1 MLPNGHNLHLN
12 HDENTGI
19 LRVTL
24 NRPAARN
31 ALTVEMLAEL
41 IALFEHLKSRDD
53 LRVVLMRGHGGHFC
67 AGADLKGVFGDAQK
81 PVVAGEKD
89 PVVTMNRAF
98 GEMLRA
104 AERIPQVLIT
114 VLEGGVLGGGF
125 GLACVSDI
133 ALAHQAT
140 KFGMPET
147 SRGLPPA
154 QIAPFVVQ
162 RIGLTQAR
170 RLCLTSAQFNGD
182 AALRYGLVHE
192 VFADEAAL
200 NTLLADTLTQVLRC
214 APAANART
222 KEILLSVGH
231 IEPDE
236 VLDNAAMH
244 FAACVRSPEAPE
256 GIGAFL
262 QKRQANWA
270 HTFTADDLAQAQAAI
285 TKDILEKTVQE
296 TAP

>member
-1 MLPNGHNLHLN
+1 MLPSCQFLHLS
-12 HDENTGI
+12 HDESAGI

-24 NRPAARN
+24 NRPEARN

-41 IALFEHLKSRDD
+41 IALFEHVKTRAD

-81 PVVAGEKD
+81 PVIAGEKD

-162 RIGLTQAR
+162 RMGLTQAR
-170 RLCLTSAQFNGD
+170 RLCLTSAQFNGE

-200 NTLLADTLTQVLRC
+200 NSVLADTLNQVLRC

-222 KEILLSVGH
+222 KDIVLSVGH
-231 IEPDE
+231 IDPDE

-270 HTFTADDLAQAQAAI
+270 HTFTADDVAQAQAAVTQAI
-285 TKDILEKTVQE
+285 TEKTVQE
-296 TAP
+296 TAS

>member
-1 MLPNGHNLHLN
+1 MLPSCQFLHLN
-12 HDENTGI
+12 HDENAGI

-24 NRPAARN
+24 NRPDARN

-98 GEMLRA
+98 GEMLRV

-162 RIGLTQAR
+162 RMGLTQAR

-182 AALRYGLVHE
+182 AALRYGLVHD

-200 NTLLADTLTQVLRC
+200 NTLLADTLNQVLRC

-231 IEPDE
+231 IDPDE

-270 HTFTADDLAQAQAAI
+270 HTFTADDVAQAQAAI
-285 TKDILEKTVQE
+285 TQDITEKNVQE
-296 TAP
+296 TAQ

>member
-1 MLPNGHNLHLN
+1 MLPVCQFLHLS
-12 HDENTGI
+12 HDDASGI

-24 NRPAARN
+24 NRPDARN

-41 IALFEHLKSRDD
+41 IALFEHLKTRSD
-53 LRVVLMRGHGGHFC
+53 LRVVLMRGNGGHFC

-89 PVVTMNRAF
+89 PVITMNRAF
-98 GEMLRA
+98 GEMLRV
-104 AERIPQVLIT
+104 AEAIPQVLIT

-154 QIAPFVVQ
+154 QIAPFVVH

-200 NTLLADTLTQVLRC
+200 NTLLADTLNQVLRC
-214 APAANART
+214 GPAANART
-222 KEILLSVGH
+222 KQILLSVGQLD
-231 IEPDE
+231 PDA
-236 VLDNAAMH
+236 VLDSAAAH

-262 QKRQANWA
+262 QKRAPNWA
-270 HTFTADDLAQAQAAI
+270 HTFTADDMAQAQAAVLASI
-285 TKDILEKTVQE
+285 AQE
-296 TAP
+296 MTP

>member
-1 MLPNGHNLHLN
+1 MLPVCQFLHLS
-12 HDENTGI
+12 HDDAAGI

-24 NRPAARN
+24 NRPDARN

-41 IALFEHLKSRDD
+41 IALFEHVKTRSD
-53 LRVVLMRGHGGHFC
+53 LRVVLLRGNGGHFC

-89 PVVTMNRAF
+89 PVITMNRAF
-98 GEMLRA
+98 GEMLRV
-104 AERIPQVLIT
+104 AEAIPQVLIS

-154 QIAPFVVQ
+154 QIAPFVVE

-200 NTLLADTLTQVLRC
+200 NTLLADTLNQVLRC
-214 APAANART
+214 GPAANART

-231 IEPDE
+231 IDPDA
-236 VLDNAAMH
+236 VLDNAAAH

-262 QKRQANWA
+262 QKRAPTWA
-270 HTFTADDLAQAQAAI
+270 HTFTADDVAQAQAAVLASI
-285 TKDILEKTVQE
+285 AQE
-296 TAP
+296 MAQ

>member
-1 MLPNGHNLHLN
+1 MLPVCQFLHLS
-12 HDENTGI
+12 HDDTTGI

-24 NRPAARN
+24 NRPEARN
-31 ALTVEMLAEL
+31 ALTVEMLGEM
-41 IALFEHLKSRDD
+41 IALFEHLKTRSD
-53 LRVVLMRGHGGHFC
+53 LRVVLMRGNGGHFC

-89 PVVTMNRAF
+89 PVITMNRAF
-98 GEMLRA
+98 GEMLRV
-104 AERIPQVLIT
+104 AEAIPQVLIT

-154 QIAPFVVQ
+154 QIAPFVVH

-200 NTLLADTLTQVLRC
+200 NTLLADTLNQVLRC
-214 APAANART
+214 GPAANART
-222 KEILLSVGH
+222 KQILLSVGQLD
-231 IEPDE
+231 PDA
-236 VLDNAAMH
+236 VLDNAAAH

-262 QKRQANWA
+262 QKRAANWA
-270 HTFTADDLAQAQAAI
+270 HTFTADDVAQAQAAVLASI
-285 TKDILEKTVQE
+285 AQE
-296 TAP
+296 MAQ